1 MAMIDFKGQGGIRI
15 GSKFVDDSTLARLG
29 WAVPAFTLT
38 LAMIIHW
45 LSGDARAVP
54 FFISESD
61 FPGPQR
67 IIFTSGL
74 FLSGIII
81 CTVSFRMWWTLRQ
94 DCRPKVLFI
103 SMLCGFYTGIN
114 ISLMAFANMYDFLE
128 FHIFTALGV
137 FQVGMA
143 WALVSHLALPN
154 AQKKSKMLRRIA
166 IVVSFISF
174 NVMSS
179 TLAGAVKG
187 MTSTEAK
194 DAITQLTP
202 LQSAIDIAA
211 PAEYFLV
218 IGLFIALASFELDL
232 QAKKIIGQDSEK

>member
-1 MAMIDFKGQGGIRI
+1 VIDFKGKGGISI
-15 GSKFVDDSTLARLG
+15 GSKFVNDSTLARLG
-29 WAVPAFTLT
+29 WAVPAVTLS
-38 LAMIIHW
+38 LAMLIHW

-61 FPGPQR
+61 YPGLQR
-67 IIFTSGL
+67 IIFTSGV
-74 FLSGIII
+74 FISGFII
-81 CTVSFRMWWTLRQ
+81 CTVSFRMWWTQRQ
-94 DCRPKVLFI
+94 DCRPKLLFI

-128 FHIFTALGV
+128 LHVFTALGV

-143 WALVSHLALPN
+143 WALVSHFALPN
-154 AQKKSKMLRRIA
+154 AQKKGKMMRWLA
-166 IVVSFISF
+166 MVVSFISF
-174 NVMSS
+174 NVMSA

-187 MTSTEAK
+187 MTTAERQ
-194 DAITQLTP
+194 DALTQLTP

-218 IGLFIALASFELDL
+218 IGLFIALASFESDM
-232 QAKKIIGQDSEK
+232 QVKKIIGQDSEQ